1 MNDPTKPRDPSVY
14 YSRALLAAPS
24 PTLVGAASLVTL
36 YASPDAWAPILPH
49 PNRRQRRAADAL
61 ARRQRRPVALR

>member
-24 PTLVGAASLVTL
+24 LETL

-61 ARRQRRPVALR
+61 ARRQRRPVAPR